1 MAAWVRPGAGPFS
14 FSAAAKKGES
24 SHEVERRAA
33 HIIMASSRMQ
43 TGPVFLLTG
52 IFFLNF
58 MSRIILSPLMPTME
72 SQVGISHTEAGS
84 LFLLTSAGYFL
95 SLLGAGFVSSRLMHR
110 RTIVISAVGVGVT
123 LLTISRVDGFWGIAI
138 GFLALGIAA
147 GLYLPSGI
155 ATLTALIR
163 PRDWGKGLG
172 IHELAPNLG
181 FVAAPLVAEGLLAR
195 CSWRGVLALVGLAS
209 LLAAGA
215 FALFGKGGDFAGE
228 APSYRSL
235 RQIVGKPPFW
245 IMMALFSLAISGS
258 MGVYAMLPLYLV
270 AERGVDRDWSNT
282 LVALSRLSGL
292 GMGFAA
298 GWMTDRM
305 GPHRIMAAV
314 FLLTGL
320 STILLGIVPGAWVF
334 VIVFVQP
341 MLAVCFF
348 PAGFAALSSV
358 GPTNSRNLAVSLTV
372 PVAFLIGGGI
382 IPAAIGYMGDS
393 GSFGLGI
400 ALAGAMILVGFGLSL
415 ALRLPGHVE
424 TTK

>member
-1 MAAWVRPGAGPFS
+1 MVNS
-14 FSAAAKKGES
+14 K
-24 SHEVERRAA
+24 EVEKQSAQTV
-33 HIIMASSRMQ
+33 MASSRMQ
-43 TGPVFLLTG
+43 IGPVFLLTG

-58 MSRIILSPLMPTME
+58 MSRIVLSPLMPTME

-84 LFLLTSAGYFL
+84 LFFLTSVGYFL

-110 RTIVISAVGVGVT
+110 TTIVISAVGVGVT
-123 LLTISRVDGFWGIAI
+123 LLTISLVDGFWGIAI
-138 GFLALGIAA
+138 GFLALGLAA

-195 CSWRGVLALVGLAS
+195 CSWRGVLALMGLAS

-215 FALFGKGGDFAGE
+215 FGLFGKGGDFPGE

-235 RQIVGKPPFW
+235 REIVGKPSFW

-270 AERGVDRDWSNT
+270 AEQGVDRDWSNT

-305 GPHRIMAAV
+305 GPHRIMAGV

-320 STILLGIVPGAWVF
+320 STILLGIAPGAWVP

-348 PAGFAALSSV
+348 PVGFAALSSV
-358 GPTNSRNLAVSLTV
+358 GPPNARNLAVSLTV

-382 IPAAIGYMGDS
+382 VPAVIGYMGDS

-400 ALAGAMILVGFGLSL
+400 ALTGVVILVGFGLSL
-415 ALRLPGHVE
+415 ALRLPGPVE
-424 TTK
+424 TAKRNA